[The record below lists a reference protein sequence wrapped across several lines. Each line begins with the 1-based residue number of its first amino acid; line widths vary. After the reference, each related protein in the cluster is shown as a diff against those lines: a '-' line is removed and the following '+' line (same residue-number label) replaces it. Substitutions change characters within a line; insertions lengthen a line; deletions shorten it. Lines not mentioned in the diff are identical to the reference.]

1 MFNLHIG
8 VPGVIPDL
16 LHTVVRSGVVKAN
29 KDPQILSRKL
39 WQKHYRSLINAKQRE
54 TLQNVVSWNV
64 AEAIFS
70 EMSMKG
76 PIAGS
81 QHAILGKMED
91 CFLNERAFPQT
102 EARIEK
108 LKKLFSATPIVYHLT
123 IQSQFDYLL
132 TAYLRDPKKLNSA
145 ENFFIPSWAQLVE
158 RIKLADPASKVFVW
172 DLEQPS
178 RVLLFF
184 LISLLDITGEDQIIT
199 LKELL
204 KKELSTHFSYA
215 SGQEI
220 PDFLRALSHRL
231 DDQYEHDLEAIGRLT
246 GVSLT
251 LSDSVPVE
259 FHF

>member
-8 VPGVIPDL
+8 IPGVIPDL
-16 LHTVVRSGVVKAN
+16 LHTAVRVSVVKAN

-70 EMSMKG
+70 EMSMNG

-81 QHAILGKMED
+81 QHAILGRMED
-91 CFLNERAFPQT
+91 CFLNERAFPQA
-102 EARIEK
+102 EARIEN
-108 LKKLFSATPIVYHLT
+108 LKKIFSATPIAYHLA

-132 TAYLRDPKKLNSA
+132 AAYLRDPKKLNSA
-145 ENFFIPSWAQLVE
+145 ETFFIPSWAQLVE
-158 RIKLADPASKVFVW
+158 RIKLADPASRVFVW

-178 RVLLFF
+178 KILLSF
-184 LISLLDITGEDQIIT
+184 LISLLDITDEDQIIA
-199 LKELL
+199 LKEFL
-204 KKELSTHFSYA
+204 KKEFSSHFPYA
-215 SGQEI
+215 GGQEV
-220 PDFLRALSHRL
+220 PDFLRALSPRL
-231 DDQYEHDLEAIGRLT
+231 DDQYEQDLEAIGRLSS
-246 GVSLT
+246 VSLS